1 MLQRH
6 TVMKNWNRLF
16 FGLTSACLAVGYSS
30 LSAREITSEN
40 VASFKKEL
48 FSQKSETTPNVNEY
62 LEKNKPE
69 SYKFLQQQLQAA
81 INNAKKPSKDK
92 VVKNLWSLSTSNT
105 QIKSRE
111 NNGKVEYLMASWK
124 YVKNPNEDWKI
135 GTKKSIENQTWLTA
149 VPQVKEFCQNC
160 KGIGINIPGN
170 IMLSLRL
177 QQYLGLILNRNSNK
191 THFVEMWVKAEDL
204 SRPCI
209 DPEINDSTCQVLPVP
224 VPVTYPIL
232 QQIYTTSYAVNSQE
246 NYPWTGLGYTYD
258 WGNTKKPH
266 EGASEFIINGTKEK
280 PIEIE
285 VVSVTT
291 TQEYCNNQYLK

>member
-1 MLQRH
+1 MR
-6 TVMKNWNRLF
+6 NWNRLF
-16 FGLTSACLAVGYSS
+16 LGLTSACLAVGYSS
-30 LSAREITSEN
+30 LLAKEIPLKNLPSL
-40 VASFKKEL
+40 KKEL
-48 FSQKSETTPNVNEY
+48 LSQKSETNPNVNEY

-69 SYKFLQQQLQAA
+69 SYKFLQQQLKIATE
-81 INNAKKPSKDK
+81 NAKRPDQDK
-92 VVKNLWSLSTSNT
+92 VVNNLWSLSKSNY

-124 YVKNPNEDWKI
+124 YISNPSEDWKI
-135 GTKKSIENQTWLTA
+135 GNKKSIENQTWLTA
-149 VPQVKEFCQNC
+149 VPQVKEFCQKC
-160 KGIGINIPGN
+160 RGIGINIPGN

-224 VPVTYPIL
+224 VPVRYPIL
-232 QQIYTTSYAVNSQE
+232 QQIYTNSYAVGSQE

-258 WGNTKKPH
+258 WGNSKKPH
-266 EGASEFIINGTKEK
+266 EGASEFLINGTKEK
-280 PIEIE
+280 PIEVE